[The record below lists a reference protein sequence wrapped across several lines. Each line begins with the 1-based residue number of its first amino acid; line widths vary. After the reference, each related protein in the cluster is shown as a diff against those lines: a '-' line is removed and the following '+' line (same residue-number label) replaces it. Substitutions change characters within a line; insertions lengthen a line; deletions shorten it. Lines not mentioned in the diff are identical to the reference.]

1 MPFTP
6 QEITDLPDVISAPR
20 FATYLQAK
28 QGHVDQALEL
38 YAWNMEVSAAF
49 MVPLHLCEVAIRN
62 AAGDAI
68 EAVHGA
74 NWPWVNG
81 FIRSL
86 PVPRR
91 QTGYDPQR
99 NLRTVAGRQ
108 PTVGK
113 VVSELNFAFWEKV
126 FTQGQDS
133 RIWDAHLRT
142 VLPGIP
148 AGLTVAQARA
158 QIFLDLERIRKFR
171 NRIAHHEPIFAR
183 NLPNDYAS
191 IRELVEY
198 RRAEAANWLGKVERV
213 TGLIAIRP

>member
-6 QEITDLPDVISAPR
+6 PEVADLPDVISAPR

-28 QGHVDQALEL
+28 RGHIEDVLAL
-38 YAWNMEVSAAF
+38 YAWNAEISAAF

-62 AAGDAI
+62 AAAEAI

-91 QTGYDPQR
+91 PIDYDPQR
-99 NLRTVAGRQ
+99 NLQQVASRQ

-113 VVSELNFAFWEKV
+113 VVSDLNFAFWEKV

-133 RIWDAHLRT
+133 RIWDAHFRA
-142 VLPGIP
+142 VLPGAP
-148 AGLTVAQARA
+148 AVLTVAQARA
-158 QIFLDLERIRKFR
+158 KVFADLEAIRRFR

-183 NLPNDYAS
+183 NLTADYAS

-198 RRAEAANWLGKVERV
+198 RRPVAAAWLDKVERV
-213 TGLIAIRP
+213 TALIGVRP

>member
-91 QTGYDPQR
+91 QTDYDPQR

-133 RIWDAHLRT
+133 RIWDAHDVQTSMITLHHVPRA
-142 VLPGIP
+142 LGQGHAWAHQ
-148 AGLTVAQARA
+148 AGGGSRHAAT
-158 QIFLDLERIRKFR
+158 
-171 NRIAHHEPIFAR
+171 P
-183 NLPNDYAS
+183 
-191 IRELVEY
+191 
-198 RRAEAANWLGKVERV
+198 RRAHSGA
-213 TGLIAIRP
+213 